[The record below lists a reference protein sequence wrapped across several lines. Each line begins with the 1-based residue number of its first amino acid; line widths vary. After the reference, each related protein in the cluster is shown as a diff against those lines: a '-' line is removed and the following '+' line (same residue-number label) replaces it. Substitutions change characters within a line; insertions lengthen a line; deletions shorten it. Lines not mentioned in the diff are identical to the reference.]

1 VAEVKVLDEP
11 VTVVHQRKG
20 LGACAHRAMA
30 MTRPVLPSRRATACM
45 ARLNAARWTRSSSS
59 AATGAC
65 TAWPVSAL
73 PGARGDGQP
82 ITTMIELES
91 GTQPLHYY
99 AGAATSWLLLSGS
112 GGYGFLATVENMFSR
127 QKAGKSFISIAEGE
141 TVCRPSPANI
151 APPAGV
157 VPLGLY
163 LPATHV
169 CCVAAS
175 RRVLTFPIS
184 ELKVMAGGGRGL
196 MLMDLDKKDS
206 LAGAAAYTRSVKIT
220 GVFRDKEREEVLEI
234 RSLNNAMASRGRKGK
249 DGSFTFKPV
258 SVERVE

>member
-1 VAEVKVLDEP
+1 MRADTPFCCKRYRLLLKRGARS
-11 VTVVHQRKG
+11 VTAQAG
-20 LGACAHRAMA
+20 
-30 MTRPVLPSRRATACM
+30 
-45 ARLNAARWTRSSSS
+45 LNAAVR
-59 AATGAC
+59 
-65 TAWPVSAL
+65 
-73 PGARGDGQP
+73 
-82 ITTMIELES
+82 
-91 GTQPLHYY
+91 
-99 AGAATSWLLLSGS
+99 
-112 GGYGFLATVENMFSR
+112 
-127 QKAGKSFISIAEGE
+127 
-141 TVCRPSPANI
+141 I